1 MNHSF
6 NATHFTFYERKN
18 WCSVWLATILVS
30 TDLSSCSIVFTFMS
44 MVSILQVHC
53 VPHFC
58 FVIDTDTSSISCLS
72 QITVL
77 YYALRLPSWFPTVA
91 DNRWPFFFSAGSHSG
106 LYHSPEAPDGLVHRG
121 EGHCQTE
128 GDQGACDETERN
140 SGERQILTPTQG
152 IDPVRVHWSMQG
164 IIESLWW

>member
-1 MNHSF
+1 METWIVNGAKVQNSPLMNHSF

-30 TDLSSCSIVFTFMS
+30 TDLSSCSIVFTFVS
-44 MVSILQVHC
+44 IVSILQVHC

-77 YYALRLPSWFPTVA
+77 YYASRRPSWFPTVA
-91 DNRWPFFFSAGSHSG
+91 DNRWPFFFFPQDPIQDFTIPLKPLTGWFTEEKVTAKRK
-106 LYHSPEAPDGLVHRG
+106 EIKELVMRLKETQEKGKSWHPHR
-121 EGHCQTE
+121 
-128 GDQGACDETERN
+128 A
-140 SGERQILTPTQG
+140 
-152 IDPVRVHWSMQG
+152 
-164 IIESLWW
+164 

>member
-1 MNHSF
+1 METWIVNGAKVQNSPTYESYFQCH
-6 NATHFTFYERKN
+6 TFYIYENKYS
-18 WCSVWLATILVS
+18 CSVWLATILVS

-91 DNRWPFFFSAGSHSG
+91 DNQWPFFFFPQDPIQDFTIPLKPLTGWFTEEKVTAKRK
-106 LYHSPEAPDGLVHRG
+106 EIKELVMRLKETQEKGKSWHPHR
-121 EGHCQTE
+121 
-128 GDQGACDETERN
+128 A
-140 SGERQILTPTQG
+140 
-152 IDPVRVHWSMQG
+152 
-164 IIESLWW
+164 